1 MRQASQAIPTGAQ
14 VLFYSKQLC
23 HSMTFPL
30 ITDPYSYAVT
40 VPAVLLL
47 GVSKSGFGAG
57 FGSLAVPIV
66 VMCCANCYTKD
77 SA

>member
-1 MRQASQAIPTGAQ
+1 
-14 VLFYSKQLC
+14 
-23 HSMTFPL
+23 MTFPL

-47 GVSKSGFGAG
+47 GVSKSGFGAA
-57 FGSLAVPIV
+57 FGSLAVPTV
-66 VMCCANCYTKD
+66 VMRCANCYTND